1 ASTGLWGSRWETTGS
16 TRSGDVRMRPAAPG
30 CEDYAGAERGLMS
43 CDDDG
48 ALTTTNETEER
59 LVFAERGTA

>member
-1 ASTGLWGSRWETTGS
+1 
-16 TRSGDVRMRPAAPG
+16 MRPAAPG

-48 ALTTTNETEER
+48 ALTTTHETEER

>member
-1 ASTGLWGSRWETTGS
+1 MSKLQCRMNPASG
-16 TRSGDVRMRPAAPG
+16 GDVRMRPAAPG